1 MLCTCIRCI
10 HYDIYVIMGCLSIS
24 ADNPQSIGVTLG
36 DVLAFITGLRDVPPI
51 GFEKA
56 IAVEFFDGERLPN
69 ASTCSLVIRLP
80 RQLIDAEVFREKIV
94 FSILGVCGFGNV

>member
-1 MLCTCIRCI
+1 
-10 HYDIYVIMGCLSIS
+10 MGCVSIS

-36 DVLAFITGLRDVPPI
+36 DVQAFITGLRDIPPI

-56 IAVEFFDGERLPN
+56 VTVDGERLPN

-80 RQLIDAEVFREKIV
+80 MSTNR
-94 FSILGVCGFGNV
+94 C